1 MAMQVKRIEYHQVHS
16 HMTYDIDDDSIIE
29 EFGSLD
35 RFKTIIYAVEGVEPD
50 EDEDEVTDEEMDKA
64 MDFISEHD
72 YDREDDWF
80 TDRKGGYDVEYEI
93 VED

>member
-1 MAMQVKRIEYHQVHS
+1 
-16 HMTYDIDDDSIIE
+16 MTYDLDDESVAE
-29 EFGSLD
+29 EFGSVD
-35 RFKTIIYAVEGVEPD
+35 RLKTIIYAIEGVDPD

-80 TDRKGGYDVEYEI
+80 SDRKGGYDVEYEV

>member
-1 MAMQVKRIEYHQVHS
+1 MQIKRIEYHQVHS

-80 TDRKGGYDVEYEI
+80 TDRKGGYEVEYEI